1 MGSNVEIAMN
11 PWEMHA
17 LNYHFPD
24 DHLSPAVDIKPA
36 TVASTSRWRAMPDAA
51 FYPGLYSASGYDLMT
66 ILFRLMCRPNPQVEL
81 GPVDCSV
88 ALVLC
93 DLELP
98 DEPIVYA
105 TDSFCDL
112 TGYPKSEILGRNC
125 RFLQS
130 TNHGSKGKSNIATK
144 SHGNTATTRMRHA
157 VDGRKEIQLNVL
169 NYRKN
174 GQTFN
179 NLISI
184 IPLTLDDTG
193 HQYAVGFAVEVP

>member
-1 MGSNVEIAMN
+1 MGSNVEVAMN
-11 PWEMHA
+11 PWEIHA
-17 LNYHFPD
+17 LDYHFPD
-24 DHLSPAVDIKPA
+24 DHLSTGVDIKPA
-36 TVASTSRWRAMPDAA
+36 TVPSRWRAMPDTT

-105 TDSFCDL
+105 TDAFCEL
-112 TGYPKSEILGRNC
+112 TGYEKSEILGRNC

-130 TNHGSKGKSNIATK
+130 PNLNPDGTSTVAPK
-144 SHGNTATTRMRHA
+144 SHNKTATTQMRQA
-157 VDGRKEIQLNVL
+157 VSGRKEIQLNVV

-174 GQTFN
+174 GQIFN

-193 HQYAVGFAVEVP
+193 YQYAVGFAVEVS

>member
-1 MGSNVEIAMN
+1 MGSNIDIAMN
-11 PWEMHA
+11 PWEREA
-17 LNYHFPD
+17 LNFYFPD
-24 DHLSPAVDIKPA
+24 DNLSAAVDIKAA
-36 TVASTSRWRAMPDAA
+36 TVPSKSRWQEMPHSA

-105 TDSFCDL
+105 TDAFCDL
-112 TGYPKSEILGRNC
+112 TGYSKPEILGRNC
-125 RFLQS
+125 RFLQA
-130 TNHGSKGKSNIATK
+130 NNDEPKGNPSAAPEPLPKTETSRIRQAID
-144 SHGNTATTRMRHA
+144 A
-157 VDGRKEIQLNVL
+157 RKEIQINVV

-174 GQTFN
+174 GEIFN
-179 NLISI
+179 NLLSI
-184 IPLTLDDTG
+184 IPLTLDDSG
-193 HQYAVGFAVEVP
+193 YQYAVGFAVEVP

>member
-1 MGSNVEIAMN
+1 MASNYEIAMN
-11 PWEMHA
+11 PWETQA
-17 LNYHFPD
+17 LNYQFPD
-24 DHLSPAVDIKPA
+24 DHLSALDIKPTTA
-36 TVASTSRWRAMPDAA
+36 PRKSRWRTMPDPV
-51 FYPGLYSASGYDLMT
+51 FYPGLYSASGFDLMA
-66 ILFRLMCRPNPQVEL
+66 ILFRLMGRPNPQVEL

-105 TDSFCDL
+105 TDAFCDL

-130 TNHGSKGKSNIATK
+130 TKHSSKAKSSPATK
-144 SHGNTATTRMRHA
+144 SPSKTATARMRQA
-157 VDGRKEIQLNVL
+157 LNERREVQLRVV

-174 GQTFN
+174 GQKFN
-179 NLISI
+179 NLVSI
-184 IPLTLDDTG
+184 IPLTLDDSG
-193 HQYAVGFAVEVP
+193 YQYAVGFAVEVP